1 MQRGLFDAVEAAPS
15 VLAVLRQTG
24 LPQRAQMLR
33 HGGLCRRTGGH
44 QVGDR
49 AFAVAQQFQHATAG
63 RVCQRPE
70 DRITVGVAVRTND
83 AVPPTHGDKDKPHL
97 MDSSGRPDG
106 ATYDEAV
113 HAVTRALVLATGVA
127 LLGAAC
133 SEEQLPVE
141 TAPVGRVTVTEV
153 VEAPATVV
161 ARGSVTVTAPADGR
175 VAGIRVRDG
184 QRVRAGAVLLRL
196 ESPSAQQR
204 LRQARAADARAAAS
218 GVSIPGIDVSAEQA
232 DADAAA
238 EEGFSR
244 ARKAARLLRN
254 DEARREALAAVERA
268 QAQYVAAR
276 SQAAAAVES
285 FNAGVGGLAEAL
297 SSLSQAQRVQTGAAV
312 EAAERTVKALEVVAP
327 ISGRVS
333 FERTAGQSGGADVSG
348 LVDQLPAQAQSQAD
362 QLLGGGGGGGSEGPL
377 AAGVPV
383 DSGDQLLTV
392 TDIST
397 LSLRAEVDE
406 TDVLLVERGVRAD
419 VELDAVPGAT
429 YRARVASVD
438 LSPTVSDRGGVTYVV
453 RLRLSGG
460 TMAAISG
467 HGRPAPRPR
476 PGMSAVA
483 DLKVRTAENAV
494 AVPASAVVRDG
505 STDAVWVVKS
515 GRVERRT
522 VRLGAEGEANVQVI
536 EGVQPGD
543 SVVVKGADRVREGQ
557 QLE

>member
-1 MQRGLFDAVEAAPS
+1 MQRLLFDAVVAAPT
-15 VLAVLRQTG
+15 VLAVVRQPG
-24 LPQRAQMLR
+24 LAQRAEMLR
-33 HGGLCRRTGGH
+33 HGGLGRRTGGH
-44 QVGDR
+44 QIGDG
-49 AFAVAQQFQHATAG
+49 ALAVAQQFEHATAG
-63 RVCQRPE
+63 RVRQRSE
-70 DRITVGVAVRTND
+70 DRVAVRTRD
-83 AVPPTHGDKDKPHL
+83 GVPPGHGAKDKPVL
-97 MDSSGRPDG
+97 MGSTGRHDA

-113 HAVTRALVLATGVA
+113 YVMTRTLAFAAGVA

-141 TAPVGRVTVTEV
+141 TAQVGRVTVTEV

-161 ARGSVTVTAPADGR
+161 ARGSATVTAPADGR
-175 VAGIRVRDG
+175 VARIRVRDG

-196 ESPSAQQR
+196 ESPTAQQR
-204 LRQARAADARAAAS
+204 LRQARAADARAASS

-244 ARKAARLLRN
+244 ARQAARLLRN
-254 DEARREALAAVERA
+254 DQARKEALAAVERA
-268 QAQYVAAR
+268 QAQYAAAR

-297 SSLSQAQRVQTGAAV
+297 SSLSLAQRVQTGAAV
-312 EAAERTVKALEVVAP
+312 EAAERTVRDLEVIAP

-333 FERTAGQSGGADVSG
+333 FERTSGQPGGADVGG
-348 LVDQLPAQAQSQAD
+348 LVDRLPAQARAQAD
-362 QLLGGGGGGGSEGPL
+362 QLLGGGGDSGSSEGRL

-392 TDIST
+392 TDVST

-429 YRARVASVD
+429 YRAKVASVD

-460 TMAAISG
+460 TMPD
-467 HGRPAPRPR
+467 GRPAPRPR

-483 DLKVRTAENAV
+483 DLKVRTADNAV
-494 AVPASAVVRDG
+494 AVPVSAIVRDG
-505 STDAVWVVKS
+505 STDAVWVVKN
-515 GRVERRT
+515 GLVERRT
-522 VRLGAEGEANVQVI
+522 VRLGAEGEANVQVV

-543 SVVVKGADRVREGQ
+543 TVVVKGADRVREGQ